1 MVQTQSY
8 GPEARGGASKAEVI
22 LSDAPV
28 DYPMVT
34 AADLLLAMNQESC
47 DRFLAGVKAGG
58 TVILD
63 STNVVHTPPTPTR
76 VVSLPLTAVAREEL
90 GREMFANM
98 VALGV
103 ITSLTGE
110 VSLRD
115 AETALLARVPAA
127 STEVNRKAFWLGV
140 QMVNRVS

>member
-1 MVQTQSY
+1 
-8 GPEARGGASKAEVI
+8 
-22 LSDAPV
+22 
-28 DYPMVT
+28 
-34 AADLLLAMNQESC
+34 
-47 DRFLAGVKAGG
+47 
-58 TVILD
+58 
-63 STNVVHTPPTPTR
+63 
-76 VVSLPLTAVAREEL
+76 
-90 GREMFANM
+90 M